1 MLQWRKQD
9 ISPPEGE
16 SKPAAVKVDT
26 EHSAVLSFNNA
37 SDWYVR
43 PLTILTAFG
52 LFCGLMFNAATML
65 WDALDRPLSAM
76 SITGNTQYISK
87 DELGDKLIDELK
99 RSNQQVS
106 FLSSDINEIR
116 QLVTDEPWINNAS
129 IKRQWPPALEVEVQE
144 QVPVAKW
151 GKKGLLNHQ
160 GDIFWPQQQAL
171 KEGSEAQGQL
181 SHLPLLNGPSTDT
194 ARVMEQYHTLSQFFK
209 GTDSYMQGLS
219 LQDRGAWTLLLD
231 NQIQVLLG
239 REQVIERLRRFLEL
253 YKGHLYTK
261 ADQIKTVDV
270 RYTNGVAVKWQAQVL
285 DALRNEKLKE
295 TDKKL

>member
-9 ISPPEGE
+9 ISPQEAA
-16 SKPAAVKVDT
+16 KPAAVKLTTDQ
-26 EHSAVLSFNNA
+26 SADVEFSAA

-52 LFCGLMFNAATML
+52 LFCGLMFNAASAL
-65 WDALDRPLSAM
+65 WEAIDKPLSAM
-76 SITGNTQYISK
+76 SITGNTQYIGK
-87 DELGDKLIDELK
+87 NVLGDKLIEQLK
-99 RSNQQVS
+99 NSHQQVS

-116 QLVTDEPWINNAS
+116 QLVTDEPWINSAS

-151 GKKGLLNHQ
+151 GQKGLLNHQ
-160 GDIFWPQQQAL
+160 GDIFWPQQQD
-171 KEGSEAQGQL
+171 QL

-231 NQIQVLLG
+231 NEVQVLLG

-253 YKGHLYTK
+253 YKGHLHAK
-261 ADQIKTVDV
+261 ANQIETVDV
-270 RYTNGVAVKWQAQVL
+270 RYTNGVAVKWQAKVL
-285 DALRNEKLKE
+285 EALKHEKNKE
-295 TDKKL
+295 IERKL

>member
-9 ISPPEGE
+9 ISPQDEQA
-16 SKPAAVKVDT
+16 KPSAVKLEIEQT
-26 EHSAVLSFNNA
+26 AELSFSA
-37 SDWYVR
+37 APDWYVK

-52 LFCGLMFNAATML
+52 LFCGLMFNAAIAL
-65 WDALDRPLSAM
+65 WDALDKPLSAM

-87 DELGDKLIDELK
+87 NVLGDKLIEQLK
-99 RSNQQVS
+99 SNHQQVS

-151 GKKGLLNHQ
+151 GNKGLLNHQ
-160 GDIFWPQQQAL
+160 GDIFWPQQQ
-171 KEGSEAQGQL
+171 GQL
-181 SHLPLLNGPSTDT
+181 EHLPLLNGPSTDT
-194 ARVMEQYHTLSQFFK
+194 ARVVEQYHTLSQFFK

-231 NQIQVLLG
+231 NEIQVLLG

-253 YKGHLYTK
+253 YKGHLYSK
-261 ADQIKTVDV
+261 ANQIETVDV

-285 DALRNEKLKE
+285 ETLRNEKLNEKE
-295 TDKKL
+295 KKL